1 MLTLL
6 EDPSSR
12 ILKENFQKKTLFV
25 YKIKNPNPRKS
36 ELHKTE
42 SIMTMLP
49 PVRPMHQMI
58 FRNLLTK
65 NW

>member
-12 ILKENFQKKTLFV
+12 ILKENFQKKTLFA
-25 YKIKNPNPRKS
+25 YKIINPNPRKS

-42 SIMTMLP
+42 SIMTF
-49 PVRPMHQMI
+49 V
-58 FRNLLTK
+58 TASSSK
-65 NW
+65 